1 MEAKLCFSVYGE
13 LFVVNLGK
21 VMYFKADDHYT
32 HICYASGTHFM
43 KPFGLSKVEEAI
55 HEKDPAGQKFVRL
68 GRTYIVNLDSVFH
81 VNTIKQE
88 LQVAD
93 DHGINHTI
101 HLSKPVL
108 RNLMNLLGGAASP
121 ETVDE

>member
-13 LFVVNLGK
+13 LFVVNLGQ

-32 HICYASGTHFM
+32 HVCYASGTHFM
-43 KPFGLSKVEEAI
+43 IPFGLSKVEEAI

-93 DHGINHTI
+93 DHGVNHTI

>member
-13 LFVVNLGK
+13 LFVVNLGQ

-43 KPFGLSKVEEAI
+43 IPFGLSKVEEAI
-55 HEKDPAGQKFVRL
+55 HEKDPAGQKIVRL